1 MDHADKNKSLSA
13 RLGFDFTAKFGRP
26 IHKTTIIRIL
36 KQNNEIRQINATTK
50 DLNTSKVHRISTSV
64 FQFQSEL
71 AEKLNK
77 VWVKTNI
84 TYDIIS
90 LVGKD
95 LQSQPK
101 YSNNESVKKIKF
113 SNTFINNFMRRYGL
127 RIG

>member
-1 MDHADKNKSLSA
+1 MSEEKKRNITLTIAEKSWIVDHAEKNKSLSGA

-26 IHKTTIIRIL
+26 IHKTTITRIL
-36 KQNNEIRQINATTK
+36 KQKKEIRQINATTV
-50 DLNTSKVHRISTSV
+50 DLNTSKVRRLSPSV

-90 LVGKD
+90 LVGK
-95 LQSQPK
+95 
-101 YSNNESVKKIKF
+101 N
-113 SNTFINNFMRRYGL
+113 G
-127 RIG
+127 